1 MLIADKTRTNLPVRK
16 WFNRLLHAIVEVEK
30 REEGWLFTTTKNKRG
45 KVADYDHLFVSYCL
59 KLSELEP
66 DIFPDRTDITRD
78 LSLWRS
84 GRRGSSTEALNQE
97 LGEVYI
103 KLNNRWRS
111 RERAKGSEPGQDMLA
126 TYAQIEH
133 CLMGLLKYSQI
144 Q

>member
-1 MLIADKTRTNLPVRK
+1 MADC
-16 WFNRLLHAIVEVEK
+16 
-30 REEGWLFTTTKNKRG
+30 
-45 KVADYDHLFVSYCL
+45 DHVFVSYCL
-59 KLSELEP
+59 KLNELKP

-78 LSLWRS
+78 LSMWRS
-84 GRRGSSTEALNQE
+84 GRRGSNTEAINYD

-111 RERAKGSEPGQDMLA
+111 RERAKGTEPGLDMVA